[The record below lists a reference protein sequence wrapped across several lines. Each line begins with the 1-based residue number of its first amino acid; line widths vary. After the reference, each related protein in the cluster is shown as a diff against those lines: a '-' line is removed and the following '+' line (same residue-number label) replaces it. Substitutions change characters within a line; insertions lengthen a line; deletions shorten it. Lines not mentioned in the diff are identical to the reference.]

1 MVVVLQVAVL
11 MISSLLF
18 YESRFSLLF
27 QLFQEMLNVFISKVF
42 LNFFLEQITYI
53 YQSFL
58 STYYC

>member
-11 MISSLLF
+11 MISSFLF

-42 LNFFLEQITYI
+42 LNFFSEQITYI

-58 STYYC
+58 ATYY